1 MATKSAISGATPY
14 GNNNKSV
21 VTSHNN
27 NFRSPSVDSQMTS
40 LSGGSDL
47 TTASQR
53 VSEDGIDNAI
63 HIGPISLDLVAAGK
77 DEKFQV
83 GDKSSKLAKN
93 RNQATAGGQALG
105 GTGQV
110 PVCTLCDSAASDFS
124 CRACGGL
131 TFCEKCALSL
141 HTNKFLGNHTLQN
154 ILDPNDSVLGS
165 DLAVRRASLDAE
177 KAAREIYSDDAR
189 AARRQAEDESLRQTL
204 RLAETS
210 GREKARE
217 EAELQRIKDIQLAR
231 EGPKLDM
238 KSIAADRSVLSARG
252 KELRSCIDILRRLGM
267 RLAEEQ
273 ASCIDATRTAG
284 DAIRKKFDL
293 LRNLINQKEAQ
304 FLGVVQD
311 AGKSR
316 HEAAASQRTSV
327 AAAVAETSA
336 FVDNLELQLQRLDGN
351 HIMFDEARAGLLED
365 TRLKISI
372 VDGLIHKFEGV
383 VQEVREIPLGV
394 VVPVDGIVTALQMLQ
409 PPERT
414 IGSSEVAMLNAAEA
428 LHPVPADSFESALG
442 VKHFR
447 SGSNNFQQQQQ
458 LLKTNGSFQQQQSS
472 NRSDS
477 PMSRRIAGGAGTAGS
492 SSYYEQM
499 SQYSGGR
506 PQQQQQP
513 KPFEIRETQSTSR
526 QSVAQLQQQQRTS
539 SPYSQ
544 RQSGSGM
551 PAEVKELRRHL
562 NNSSSINNNNNSSGR
577 IGSPLRNN
585 NNSRPA
591 SPGLLSNNNAN
602 NNSSS
607 LRGGVSGMSPIR
619 RSGSPGLQQQ
629 HTLNNSYR
637 GNPGPGSYHVSYPL
651 NSRNGPLSTPP
662 RRF

>member
-1 MATKSAISGATPY
+1 MATKSAVSGATPF
-14 GNNNKSV
+14 GGNKSV
-21 VTSHNN
+21 AAHSSANNPNHNN
-27 NFRSPSVDSQMTS
+27 YRSHSVDSQMTS

-63 HIGPISLDLVAAGK
+63 RIGPISLDKTDPVTAQYHHLGGK
-77 DEKFQV
+77 NKDTNTRN
-83 GDKSSKLAKN
+83 KN
-93 RNQATAGGQALG
+93 QNTAGGQALG

-110 PVCTLCDSAASDFS
+110 PVCTLCDAAASDFS

-165 DLAVRRASLDAE
+165 DLAVRRATLDAE
-177 KAAREIYSDDAR
+177 KAAREIYSDQAR
-189 AARRQAEDESLRQTL
+189 AARRQAEEESLQRTL
-204 RLAETS
+204 RLAADS
-210 GREKARE
+210 GREKAKE
-217 EAELQRIKDIQLAR
+217 AAELQRIKDIQLAR

-238 KSIAADRSVLSARG
+238 KAIAADRSVLTARG

-293 LRNLINQKEAQ
+293 LRSLINQKEAQ

-316 HEAAASQRTSV
+316 HEAAASQRTAV

-351 HIMFDEARAGLLED
+351 HTMFDEARAGLLED
-365 TRLKISI
+365 TRLKISN

-428 LHPVPADSFESALG
+428 LHPVPADSFENSLG

-447 SGSNNFQQQQQ
+447 SGSSNVQLQQQ
-458 LLKTNGSFQQQQSS
+458 LMKNNLVNNNNIS

-477 PMSRRIAGGAGTAGS
+477 PTGARRVGGSGSEYSSRSLQVQR
-492 SSYYEQM
+492 
-499 SQYSGGR
+499 
-506 PQQQQQP
+506 P
-513 KPFEIRETQSTSR
+513 KPFEIRETESNNNNRGLNSSIMTQ
-526 QSVAQLQQQQRTS
+526 QQQQRTS

-544 RQSGSGM
+544 RQVGSGM
-551 PAEVKELRRHL
+551 PAEVRELRRHL
-562 NNSSSINNNNNSSGR
+562 MSSSTGNNNNNNSTSVARVGG
-577 IGSPLRNN
+577 GSPLRTSSPLTNRNN
-585 NNSRPA
+585 TS
-591 SPGLLSNNNAN
+591 
-602 NNSSS
+602 
-607 LRGGVSGMSPIR
+607 SPIR
-619 RSGSPGLQQQ
+619 RSGSPLTSQQA
-629 HTLNNSYR
+629 LNNSYR

-651 NSRNGPLSTPP
+651 SSKNGPLSTPP
-662 RRF
+662 RRY